1 MKKVGYTV
9 VILSLIFIMFSLY
22 DFNFTSINTIDTQ
35 EIINHCNRIEEAEE
49 FFNKFLDMADVQQ
62 VKIDRDANPYPG
74 VNYYLVSDFNSL
86 QELKSYILE
95 LYSLSVASEYYFKY
109 FENPDYFENNSPL
122 YIEIDNQLYCDTT
135 RYGGRGGK
143 NVYDHSSL
151 NIVKSCTDTAT
162 VTIDYYFIMEP
173 DVIKTKTI
181 SLIKENNSWVFN
193 DFI

>member
-95 LYSLSVASEYYFKY
+95 LYAYQLPLNIISNILKIQIILKTIL
-109 FENPDYFENNSPL
+109 L
-122 YIEIDNQLYCDTT
+122 YISKSIISYIVILQDTEVVE
-135 RYGGRGGK
+135 GK
-143 NVYDHSSL
+143 MYM
-151 NIVKSCTDTAT
+151 ITAH
-162 VTIDYYFIMEP
+162 
-173 DVIKTKTI
+173 
-181 SLIKENNSWVFN
+181 LI
-193 DFI
+193 